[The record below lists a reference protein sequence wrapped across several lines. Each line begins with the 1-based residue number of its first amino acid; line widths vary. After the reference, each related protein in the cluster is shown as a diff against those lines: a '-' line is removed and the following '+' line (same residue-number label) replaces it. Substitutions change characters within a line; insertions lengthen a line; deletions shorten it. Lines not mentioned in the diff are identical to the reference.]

1 METSSHIPPANTE
14 SSFGIQKIV
23 DCKIGQ
29 DGKQM
34 YKVKWEPTWEPFE
47 NLASC
52 QHLIDEFWSFVN
64 KAKSTEQASYQ
75 HRKRAR
81 LELSAG
87 NEQNVINLDA
97 DFDQHRLSED
107 NKAGVQRLIARTQSS
122 GSAPNLMSPSEM
134 LNYPQHNMMNIPRT
148 PTRNNTNFMAQ
159 SPNQGMLHQSPGMPP
174 QSPNHVNNKMP
185 NFGSPQQ
192 FNSPGQSN
200 FGSPSQR
207 GKSAGFGN
215 KGGMKPEVDDNLTLH
230 AAGGKAGKPSN
241 NSTLKYIEKFDNP
254 YVKIILVCKVCNKE
268 QSLKFSHN
276 WKTHYLSH
284 ASNEEKPHKCSQCTK
299 AFITAPQLKKHFLK
313 QHEKKQLKQEMQYPP
328 HNVIKQEYPQP
339 KMEPTYPIYQ

>member
-215 KGGMKPEVDDNLTLH
+215 KGGMKPEVDDNL
-230 AAGGKAGKPSN
+230 KASSKPI
-241 NSTLKYIEKFDNP
+241 NSSSLKYLENFDNP
-254 YVKIILVCKVCNKE
+254 YVKVIIVCKICNKE
-268 QSLKFSHN
+268 ASKFARN
-276 WKTHYLSH
+276 WKPHYLTH
-284 ASNEEKPHKCSQCTK
+284 VSNEEKPHKCAYCNMGFVSLNSLRNHTQ
-299 AFITAPQLKKHFLK
+299 KKHGGTIDVFKSEDPL
-313 QHEKKQLKQEMQYPP
+313 Y
-328 HNVIKQEYPQP
+328 
-339 KMEPTYPIYQ
+339 

>member
-215 KGGMKPEVDDNLTLH
+215 KGGMKPEVDDNIAST
-230 AAGGKAGKPSN
+230 KSSN
-241 NSTLKYIEKFDNP
+241 QAISASSLKYLENFSNP
-254 YVKIILVCKVCNKE
+254 YVKIIIVCKICNKE
-268 QSLKFSHN
+268 QSLKFSGN
-276 WKTHYLSH
+276 WRQHYLTH
-284 ASNEEKPHKCSQCTK
+284 ASSEGKPHKCQHCSK
-299 AFITAPQLKKHFLK
+299 SYIRADQLRKHVSK
-313 QHEKKQLKQEMQYPP
+313 YHEQQEQIYGQTKQEQ
-328 HNVIKQEYPQP
+328 HFVVKNEF
-339 KMEPTYPIYQ
+339 